1 MKTRMLF
8 VSAALVTA
16 MACPALAQE
25 ASTTTSTTVVKE
37 KSNAGM
43 GAGVVGGAATGALV
57 GGPLGAILGGG
68 VLGGAAGSTLDPPA
82 EVQTY
87 VRTTKVEPVIYEG
100 PVTVGTV
107 VPETITVYQ
116 VPNNERYRWT
126 YVNHKRILI
135 DRHTNTIVAVMND
148 DE

>member
-1 MKTRMLF
+1 MLF

-57 GGPLGAILGGG
+57 GGPLGAIVGG

>member
-1 MKTRMLF
+1 MKTRTLF

-25 ASTTTSTTVVKE
+25 ASTTTTTTVVKE
-37 KSNAGM
+37 KSKAGM

-57 GGPLGAILGGG
+57 GGPLGAIVGG
-68 VLGGAAGSTLDPPA
+68 VIGGAAGSTLDPPA
-82 EVQTY
+82 EVKTY
-87 VRTTKVEPVIYEG
+87 VRTTKVDPVIYEG
-100 PVTVGTV
+100 PLTVGTV
-107 VPETITVYQ
+107 VPDTITVYQ

-126 YVNHKRILI
+126 YVNRQRILI
-135 DRHTNTIVAVMND
+135 DRQTNKIVSVMND